1 VMNATQAHPAVKR
14 DPYSFSLKKII
25 QDVEART
32 GRKFSGP
39 EIDGP
44 QHSEPHYPRLTQ
56 QMNLEGEAPAR
67 PESPTHCDTTKGAGR
82 VSAYR
87 SAPHDTEHASAR
99 RDIVPSGPENT
110 PLPRSCDVGHVS
122 VVLSLL
128 PQIPKL
134 GDEAFLFLYLDISSE
149 FEKRF
154 GIEGWYQRVLTMAA
168 QGRK

>member
-1 VMNATQAHPAVKR
+1 MNATQTHAPVKR
-14 DPYSFSLKKII
+14 DPYAFSLKKII

-39 EIDGP
+39 ELDGP
-44 QHSEPHYPRLTQ
+44 HHSEPHYPRVTS
-56 QMNLEGEAPAR
+56 QMCLEGGASAR
-67 PESPTHCDTTKGAGR
+67 SGSPNHCDITRGAGR
-82 VSAYR
+82 VQAIR

-99 RDIVPSGPENT
+99 RDNVPPGPENIA
-110 PLPRSCDVGHVS
+110 PPGSCNVSHVS

-128 PQIPKL
+128 PQIPRI
-134 GDEAFLFLYLDISSE
+134 GYEAFLFLYLDISAE